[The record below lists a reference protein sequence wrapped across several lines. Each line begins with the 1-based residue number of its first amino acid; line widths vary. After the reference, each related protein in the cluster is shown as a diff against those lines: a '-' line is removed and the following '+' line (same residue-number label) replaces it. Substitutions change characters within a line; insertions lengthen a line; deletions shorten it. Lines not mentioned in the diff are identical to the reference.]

1 MTQWSTIFRYGSDS
15 DVEASSG
22 RGSLYPHKRT
32 STACRII
39 KPEIVAACTAAARR
53 THRGAAMPK
62 AGRTGPIER
71 RDQRPACRG
80 GGASQHRGV
89 EGCRLDFAA
98 SIAEENPQ
106 RGLGGGCWELAYVRR
121 RNAANVAFGRWRN
134 RRWMSNNGH
143 RSLWRLRRNRFR
155 NHEDRRP

>member
-39 KPEIVAACTAAARR
+39 KPEIVVACTAAARR

-62 AGRTGPIER
+62 AGRTGAISGLRAAVAEHHSIAVS
-71 RDQRPACRG
+71 RDAVLISLHPLQRKTRSAVLVAVAGSLPTYAVGTPQTSHLGGDATG
-80 GGASQHRGV
+80 GG
-89 EGCRLDFAA
+89 
-98 SIAEENPQ
+98 
-106 RGLGGGCWELAYVRR
+106 
-121 RNAANVAFGRWRN
+121 
-134 RRWMSNNGH
+134 
-143 RSLWRLRRNRFR
+143 
-155 NHEDRRP
+155 